1 MSTWR
6 MSRLLRDGE
15 MLFSKCC
22 TASRMVRCSCA
33 RTFVLAIF
41 WLRSSIMTD
50 RRHTVFCESL
60 FVRNA
65 ALFAPYLGAVG
76 LGEKVLTSPDA
87 EIPLSQYMALWE
99 VVGREVSPSV
109 GLQTGARAQSSDWG
123 AYGYAARSAPSMQLA
138 LRCLSHFYA
147 VLAQGAR
154 TEVSVNDS
162 FVTLIYQ
169 VVDPLIT
176 ERRQDTEYTTSA
188 ALAILRELT
197 KCSSLKPVRVEFE
210 HDRLGDLS
218 VYQDVF
224 SCPVVFNQPDNR
236 MVFARSLLDMP
247 ILTADTRL
255 FQALE
260 PFLQRQ
266 HSARVESELLGRMA
280 AHIASGLGSG
290 GVSIEWVASSMNMGV
305 RTLQRRLSEQGLDF
319 TQVVEDVRRSLA
331 EEYVA
336 RSDYSFTHIA
346 LLLGYSE
353 ASSFSRAFRRWTQ
366 LTPLKYRQRA
376 RA

>member
-1 MSTWR
+1 MT
-6 MSRLLRDGE
+6 G
-15 MLFSKCC
+15 
-22 TASRMVRCSCA
+22 RC
-33 RTFVLAIF
+33 
-41 WLRSSIMTD
+41 
-50 RRHTVFCESL
+50 HTVFCESL
-60 FVRNA
+60 FLRNA
-65 ALFAPYLGAVG
+65 DLFAPHLDAVG
-76 LGEKVLTSPDA
+76 LSEKVVTSPDA

-99 VVGREVSPSV
+99 VVGREVSPSI
-109 GLQTGARAQSSDWG
+109 GLQIGVQAKSSDWG
-123 AYGYAARSAPSMQLA
+123 AYGHAARSAPSMQLA

-147 VLAQGAR
+147 VLAQGTRA
-154 TEVSVNDS
+154 EVSVDNS

-169 VVDPLIT
+169 VIDPIIT
-176 ERRQDTEYTTSA
+176 DCRQDTEYTLSA

-210 HDRLGDLS
+210 HDRLSEIS

-224 SCPVVFNQPDNR
+224 LCPVVFNQPDNR
-236 MVFARSLLDMP
+236 IVFTHCLLDMP

-266 HSARVESELLGRMA
+266 KSARTESELLSRMG
-280 AHIASGLGSG
+280 AHIATGLGSG
-290 GVSIEWVASSMNMGV
+290 GVNIEFVASSMSMGV

-319 TQVVEDVRRSLA
+319 SQIVEDVRRSLA

-336 RSDYSFTHIA
+336 RSDYSFTNIA

>member
-1 MSTWR
+1 
-6 MSRLLRDGE
+6 
-15 MLFSKCC
+15 
-22 TASRMVRCSCA
+22 
-33 RTFVLAIF
+33 
-41 WLRSSIMTD
+41 MTD
-50 RRHTVFCESL
+50 RCHTVFCESL

-65 ALFAPYLGAVG
+65 ALFAPHLAAVG
-76 LGEKVLTSPDA
+76 LGDKVLTSPDV

-109 GLQTGARAQSSDWG
+109 GLQLGADAQSNDWG

-147 VLAQGAR
+147 VLAQGTR
-154 TEVSVNDS
+154 TEVSVDGS
-162 FVTLIYQ
+162 SVTLIYQ

-176 ERRQDTEYTTSA
+176 ERRQDAEYTASA

-197 KCSSLKPVRVEFE
+197 KCSTLKPNQVDFE
-210 HDRLGDLS
+210 HDRLSDIS
-218 VYQDVF
+218 VYQEVF
-224 SCPVVFNQPDNR
+224 GCPVIFNQPDNR
-236 MVFARSLLDMP
+236 MVFAHGILDMP
-247 ILTADTRL
+247 VLTADSRL

-266 HSARVESELLGRMA
+266 QSARTESELLSRMGA
-280 AHIASGLGSG
+280 CIASGLGSG
-290 GVSIEWVASSMNMGV
+290 GVNIEFISSSMNMGV
-305 RTLQRRLSEQGLDF
+305 RTLQRRLSEQGLEF
-319 TQVVEDVRRSLA
+319 SQVVEDVRRSLA

-336 RSDYSFTHIA
+336 RSDYSFTNIA

-366 LTPLKYRQRA
+366 LSPLKYRQRA

>member
-1 MSTWR
+1 
-6 MSRLLRDGE
+6 
-15 MLFSKCC
+15 
-22 TASRMVRCSCA
+22 
-33 RTFVLAIF
+33 
-41 WLRSSIMTD
+41 
-50 RRHTVFCESL
+50 
-60 FVRNA
+60 
-65 ALFAPYLGAVG
+65 
-76 LGEKVLTSPDA
+76 
-87 EIPLSQYMALWE
+87 
-99 VVGREVSPSV
+99 
-109 GLQTGARAQSSDWG
+109 
-123 AYGYAARSAPSMQLA
+123 MQLA

-236 MVFARSLLDMP
+236 MVFAKSLLDMP

-376 RA
+376 RG